1 MLCIVKIVNNF
12 VLSITLARACFNLQI
27 RRVDKVLQ
35 SKVIFIFEL
44 LFTFLSKKFE
54 TKYTLVCI
62 GCLKFLE
69 FISRIC
75 PKETLCGFF
84 NMPLQA

>member
-44 LFTFLSKKFE
+44 LFTFFKQKVWNKIYFSLYLDAWSF
-54 TKYTLVCI
+54 
-62 GCLKFLE
+62 
-69 FISRIC
+69 
-75 PKETLCGFF
+75 
-84 NMPLQA
+84 